1 MCFSLCL
8 CVCVILLSLFKRH
21 RNASVVNV
29 SLMLNMLLVFFP
41 LFNHC
46 FEVLSC
52 VYFFFVVCV
61 ILFLFFIH
69 VSLLSSLNVIL
80 RVSSSQTVFH
90 FVCSSVRVPPSS
102 SISIPFRKCFF
113 LIYSV
118 VIFLFVRL
126 YTISK
131 VWGRGSI
138 TGNQMNMFRRLCVR
152 SLFGLV
158 CFAIFQCNVFQLRW
172 IIVFEFY

>member
-1 MCFSLCL
+1 M
-8 CVCVILLSLFKRH
+8 CVILLSLFKRH

-52 VYFFFVVCV
+52 VYFFVVCV

-113 LIYSV
+113 KFTLLLFFFFCSPIYYIQGLGEGFDYGKPNEHVSSSLCSEP
-118 VIFLFVRL
+118 IWIGLFCYL
-126 YTISK
+126 S
-131 VWGRGSI
+131 
-138 TGNQMNMFRRLCVR
+138 M
-152 SLFGLV
+152 
-158 CFAIFQCNVFQLRW
+158 
-172 IIVFEFY
+172 